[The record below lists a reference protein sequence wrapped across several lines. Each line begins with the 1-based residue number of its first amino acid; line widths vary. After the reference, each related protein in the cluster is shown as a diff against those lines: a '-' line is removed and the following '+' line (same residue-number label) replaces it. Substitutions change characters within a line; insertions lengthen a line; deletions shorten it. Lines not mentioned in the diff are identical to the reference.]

1 MVRDQR
7 VHRRMFDENG
17 QPDEVWN
24 QRLWIQPGG
33 YNMRSIRQEIF

>member
-24 QRLWIQPGG
+24 QRLWIKPRGFTT
-33 YNMRSIRQEIF
+33 STLRQDQY